1 MENWLERF
9 YTQTDPVKRQQL
21 LSENEGET
29 EREEAR
35 LRKQLWEA
43 RYGKG
48 KPRKDAYVGYLMNL
62 KYIAESGGMDW
73 GGRKKKLA
81 MEAVHG
87 LKLFQFE
94 QKRSR
99 SLSIRSLK
107 IPAEPILRSAPGDV
121 ALPPFFSE
129 WDSCLRK
136 VLPERS
142 QSN

>member
-94 QKRSR
+94 QKTEMEQELIYQAGGFWNITIHWINDGMEESPEEMAEVI
-99 SLSIRSLK
+99 SSIMPS
-107 IPAEPILRSAPGDV
+107 
-121 ALPPFFSE
+121 PF
-129 WDSCLRK
+129 K
-136 VLPERS
+136 
-142 QSN
+142 

>member
-73 GGRKKKLA
+73 GGRL
-81 MEAVHG
+81 G
-87 LKLFQFE
+87 R
-94 QKRSR
+94 QKEKACDGGRPWFKII
-99 SLSIRSLK
+99 SI
-107 IPAEPILRSAPGDV
+107 
-121 ALPPFFSE
+121 
-129 WDSCLRK
+129 
-136 VLPERS
+136 
-142 QSN
+142 

>member
-1 MENWLERF
+1 MENWLESF
-9 YTQTDPVKRQQL
+9 YTQTDP
-21 LSENEGET
+21 ENDGEA
-29 EREEAR
+29 EKEEAW

-87 LKLFQFE
+87 LKLFEFE
-94 QKRSR
+94 QKTEMEQE
-99 SLSIRSLK
+99 LIRQELK
-107 IPAEPILRSAPGDV
+107 NTILRSAPADV